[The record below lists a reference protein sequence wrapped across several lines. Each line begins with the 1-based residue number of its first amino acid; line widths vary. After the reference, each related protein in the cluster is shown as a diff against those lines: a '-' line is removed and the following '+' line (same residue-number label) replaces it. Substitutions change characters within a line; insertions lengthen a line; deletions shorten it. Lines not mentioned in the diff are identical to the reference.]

1 MGKESCGATIDSV
14 YYLPAIG
21 IFIDNIKVAK
31 LVRLSMPVNG
41 KDNFISFSG
50 ASLCD
55 GDV

>member
-14 YYLPAIG
+14 YYLPTIG

-50 ASLCD
+50 ASLWD